1 MASEFKATNPEF
13 ATMVRESFARQGLMT
28 TLGARIVTIEPGY
41 CVIEMPY
48 APAVSQ
54 QQGYFHGGA
63 IGAIAD
69 TAAGY
74 AAYSLMPAGA
84 EILTVEYKLNLV
96 RAALPPLLRAEGRVL
111 RAGKTLTVCRA
122 DVYHHGTNGPEPCA
136 LLQSTLMR
144 VEPADAVARSSG
156 GVVGPTA

>member
-1 MASEFKATNPEF
+1 MATDFTPTNPDF
-13 ATMVRESFARQGLMT
+13 AATVRESFARQGLMT
-28 TLGARIVTIEPGY
+28 TLGARIVAIEPGF

-48 APAVSQ
+48 ASGVSQ
-54 QQGYFHGGA
+54 QQGFFHGGA

-74 AAYSLMPAGA
+74 AAYSLMPPGA

-96 RAALPPLLRAEGRVL
+96 RAALPPTLRAEGRVL

-122 DVYHHGTNGPEPCA
+122 DVLHRGGEICA

-144 VEPADAVARSSG
+144 VEPARTS
-156 GVVGPTA
+156 